1 MTCKNKNSFGLG
13 VILAAIIFIMD
24 IVTPSSLD
32 AWLFYLIL
40 LPLTAR
46 RLPEKKIYGLAA
58 VSTLF
63 VYLAYAV
70 LSPPHHPSE
79 IANRTL
85 AALVIW
91 LTAVILV
98 RHRRA
103 KRRAYEID
111 QNFRALKA
119 EQALRESEEQYREF
133 FELSAVGMS
142 QTNPAT
148 GQFVRVNERMCQITG
163 YSREELLSR
172 SFLSLTHP
180 DDREADW
187 TEFKRMLDGETQ
199 EYVNEKRYIHKDGR
213 LIWIYAAARAIR
225 DEHGRPLR
233 TVGVILDIT
242 ERKGLE
248 RARADFVSML
258 THDLKSPLTTIV
270 GYADLLRGTAPD
282 EGEADMVDAIRR
294 NGDRMMRMVEDYLT
308 VSKFN
313 SGAFELSPMPEYLGH
328 VLERLALDFSPAAE
342 SKGVRLETDIASGI
356 PPVCVDLKYFERSVG
371 NLVQNAINY
380 TRPGGKVVV
389 RARSGSREEGRRKG
403 PYMAISV
410 LDTGPGMPE
419 EEKEKAFD
427 KYYTRQKG
435 MKGTGLGLAIVK
447 AVAEAHGGRA
457 AVDSEPGKGSAFH
470 IYLPL
475 KTDC

>member
-1 MTCKNKNSFGLG
+1 MRLNKNSFGLG
-13 VILAAIIFIMD
+13 IILAALIFIID
-24 IVTPSSLD
+24 IITPAYLD
-32 AWLFYLIL
+32 VWLLYLIL
-40 LPLTAR
+40 LPITVR
-46 RLPEKKIYGLAA
+46 KLPERQIYGLAA

-63 VYLAYAV
+63 VYLACAI
-70 LSPPHHPSE
+70 LSPPLQPSE

-91 LTAVILV
+91 LTAIILV

-111 QNFRALKA
+111 RNFRALEA

-142 QTNPAT
+142 QTDPAT
-148 GQFVRVNERMCQITG
+148 GQFVRVNDRMCQITG
-163 YSREELLSR
+163 YSREELLAR

-180 DDREADW
+180 EDREAGW
-187 TEFKRMLDGETQ
+187 KEFKRMLDGEIQ
-199 EYVNEKRYIHKDGR
+199 EYSTEKRYIHKNGN
-213 LIWIYAAARAIR
+213 LIWIYAAARAVR
-225 DEHGRPLR
+225 DEQGRPLR

-242 ERKGLE
+242 GRKELE
-248 RARADFVSML
+248 HARGDFVSML

-270 GYADLLRGTAPD
+270 GYADLLRSLTRDDGAID
-282 EGEADMVDAIRR
+282 MIEAISR

-308 VSKFN
+308 VSKFS
-313 SGAFELSPMPEYLGH
+313 SGAFQLSPMPEYLGCM
-328 VLERLALDFSPAAE
+328 LERLASDFTPAAE
-342 SKGVRLETDIASGI
+342 SKGVRLEADIADI
-356 PPVCVDLKYFERSVG
+356 PAACVDLKYLERSVG
-371 NLVQNAINY
+371 NLLQNAINY
-380 TRPGGKVVV
+380 TQPGGKVVL
-389 RARSGSREEGRRKG
+389 RAKSGSRESGRRDG
-403 PYMAISV
+403 QFISISV
-410 LDTGPGMPE
+410 VDTGPGMPE

-470 IYLPL
+470 IYVPL
-475 KTDC
+475 KTEC